1 MALRR
6 FFSGSS
12 ELSGNLYRITGIRPG
27 RISIYKEALRHSSVN
42 DLDRSPGISDNERLE
57 FLGDAILDAV
67 IAEMLFLRYPYQKE
81 GFLTEM
87 RTRIV
92 NRDQMA
98 YLAERLGLVS
108 IMEIKPEILRNR
120 VAVKTIGSNSLE
132 ALIGAIYLDK
142 GYNQAKKFILNRLVG
157 QYLDLDK
164 LMNTTISFKA
174 SLLKWT
180 QKHKKNVT
188 WAQDSVEENRQKL
201 HVVSLLIDGEVLVT
215 EKNQNRKRAEELCCE
230 KAVRM
235 LEIGNP

>member
-1 MALRR
+1 
-6 FFSGSS
+6 
-12 ELSGNLYRITGIRPG
+12 
-27 RISIYKEALRHSSVN
+27 
-42 DLDRSPGISDNERLE
+42 
-57 FLGDAILDAV
+57 V

-142 GYNQAKKFILNRLVG
+142 GYNQAKRFILNRLVG

-180 QKHKKNVT
+180 QKHRKVVT
-188 WAQDSVEENRQKL
+188 WTQDSMEENRQKL
-201 HVVSLLIDGEVLVT
+201 HVVSLLIDGEILVT

-235 LEIGNP
+235 LEIGG

>member
-142 GYNQAKKFILNRLVG
+142 GYNQAKRFILNRLVG

-180 QKHKKNVT
+180 QKHRKVVT
-188 WAQDSVEENRQKL
+188 WTQDSMEENRQKL
-201 HVVSLLIDGEVLVT
+201 HVVSLLIDGEILVT

-235 LEIGNP
+235 LEIGG

>member
-1 MALRR
+1 MIGFTPGNIALY
-6 FFSGSS
+6 
-12 ELSGNLYRITGIRPG
+12 EL
-27 RISIYKEALRHSSVN
+27 ALCH
-42 DLDRSPGISDNERLE
+42 RSNNNNTTENNERLE

-142 GYNQAKKFILNRLVG
+142 GYNQAKRFILNRLVG

-180 QKHKKNVT
+180 QKHRKVVT
-188 WAQDSVEENRQKL
+188 WTQDSMEENRQKL
-201 HVVSLLIDGEVLVT
+201 HVVSLLIDGEILVT

-235 LEIGNP
+235 LEIGG

>member
-1 MALRR
+1 LALRR

-142 GYNQAKKFILNRLVG
+142 GYNQAKRFILNRLVG

-180 QKHKKNVT
+180 QKHRKVVT
-188 WAQDSVEENRQKL
+188 WTQDSMEENRQKL
-201 HVVSLLIDGEVLVT
+201 HVVSLLIDGEILVT

-235 LEIGNP
+235 LEIGG

>member
-1 MALRR
+1 
-6 FFSGSS
+6 
-12 ELSGNLYRITGIRPG
+12 
-27 RISIYKEALRHSSVN
+27 
-42 DLDRSPGISDNERLE
+42 
-57 FLGDAILDAV
+57 
-67 IAEMLFLRYPYQKE
+67 
-81 GFLTEM
+81 
-87 RTRIV
+87 
-92 NRDQMA
+92 MA
-98 YLAERLGLVS
+98 YLAERLGLVE

-142 GYNQAKKFILNRLVG
+142 GYEQAKKFILNRLVG

-174 SLLKWT
+174 ALLKWT
-180 QKHKKNVT
+180 QKQKKHVAWT
-188 WAQDSVEENRQKL
+188 LDSVEENRQKL

-235 LEIGNP
+235 LEIGNL

>member
-180 QKHKKNVT
+180 QKHKKVVSWT
-188 WAQDSVEENRQKL
+188 QDSVEENRQKL